1 MKLGKLQKVKQQRE
15 NGFTDE
21 VNKDIF
27 DELPMEVQES
37 KTYRKKT
44 TLIKNKSEE
53 GIKMR
58 EFR

>member
-27 DELPMEVQES
+27 DQLPMEVQES
-37 KTYRKKT
+37 KTYKKKR
-44 TLIKNKSEE
+44 L
-53 GIKMR
+53 
-58 EFR
+58 